1 MDQEIKKT
9 KVILAAV
16 DTGEYD
22 VESSIAELEELAKTA
37 DGEVVGVITQKKPA
51 FDPGFCMGA
60 GRLEELAGICKDLEA
75 ELIVFDHELSA
86 TQIRN
91 IEDITDVRVIDRT
104 MLILDIFAAR
114 ARTSEGKLQ
123 VELALQKYRLPRL
136 TGMGVEMSRLGGGIG
151 TRGPGETKLETDRRH
166 IKRRITA
173 LEEELKNLEERRK
186 RMRARRKKDS
196 VLTAAI
202 VGYTNVGKSTL
213 LNALT
218 EAGVLAEN
226 KLFATLDTTSRSIE
240 LPDGRSVMLIDTVG
254 LIRRLPHSLVEAF
267 KSTLEEA
274 AASDLIIEIIDSS
287 SPEAA
292 EQVKVTHDLLA
303 ELGCEE
309 TPHIYV
315 LNKCD
320 KGDSAIKL
328 PSDLPQVRIS
338 AKEKTGFDELLR
350 LVSDFLPETLKKM
363 KLLIP
368 YSQSGLAGKIRENG
382 KIITE
387 EYTEDGVL
395 TEALV
400 DIRLQKL
407 CEQYLAD

>member
-173 LEEELKNLEERRK
+173 LEEELKSLEERRK

-274 AASDLIIEIIDSS
+274 AESDLIIEIIDSS

-320 KGDSAIKL
+320 KGDPAIKL

-338 AKEKTGFDELLR
+338 AINRTGFDELLS
-350 LVSDFLPETLKKM
+350 LVAANLPETLRKM

-368 YSQSGLAGKIRENG
+368 YSQTGLTGKIRENG
-382 KIITE
+382 RVINE
-387 EYTEDGVL
+387 EYAENGVI

-407 CEQYLAD
+407 CEQYLTE

>member
-136 TGMGVEMSRLGGGIG
+136 TGMGVEMSRLGAGIG

-173 LEEELKNLEERRK
+173 LEEELKSLEERRK

-320 KGDSAIKL
+320 KGDPAIKL

-338 AKEKTGFDELLR
+338 AKEKTGFDELLS
-350 LVSDFLPETLKKM
+350 LVSEFLPETLRKM

-382 KIITE
+382 KIISE
-387 EYTEDGVL
+387 EYNEDGVL

-407 CEQYLAD
+407 CEQYLTD

>member
-1 MDQEIKKT
+1 MDQETKKT

-60 GRLEELAGICKDLEA
+60 GRLEELSGICKDLGA

-104 MLILDIFAAR
+104 MLILDIFASR

-173 LEEELKNLEERRK
+173 LEEELKNLGERRK

-274 AASDLIIEIIDSS
+274 ADADLIIEIIDSS

-292 EQVKVTHDLLA
+292 EQIKVTHDLLA

-320 KGDSAIKL
+320 KGEPLIKL
-328 PSDLPQVRIS
+328 PSDVPQVRIS
-338 AKEKTGFDELLR
+338 AINRTGFDELLS
-350 LVSDFLPETLKKM
+350 LVAANLPETLRKM

-368 YSQSGLAGKIRENG
+368 YSQTGLTGKIRENG
-382 KIITE
+382 RVINE
-387 EYTEDGVL
+387 EYAENGVI

-407 CEQYLAD
+407 CEQYLTE

>member
-1 MDQEIKKT
+1 MDQETKKT

-22 VESSIAELEELAKTA
+22 IESSLAELEELAKTA

-60 GRLEELAGICKDLEA
+60 GRLEELADICKELET

-173 LEEELKNLEERRK
+173 LEEELRNLGERRK

-274 AASDLIIEIIDSS
+274 AEADLIIEIIDSS

-292 EQVKVTHDLLA
+292 EQIKVTHDLLA

-320 KGDSAIKL
+320 KGEPLIKL
-328 PSDLPQVRIS
+328 PSDVPQVRIS
-338 AKEKTGFDELLR
+338 AINRTGFDELLS
-350 LVSDFLPETLKKM
+350 LVVANLPETLRKM

-368 YSQSGLAGKIRENG
+368 YSQTGLTGKIRENG
-382 KIITE
+382 RVINE
-387 EYTEDGVL
+387 EYAENGVI

-407 CEQYLAD
+407 CEQYLTE